1 MAGPRKVYRRLTALD
16 VSEQFDFFVHGE
28 YKLRFCRLV
37 PEAARGKATDA
48 AKFPRPITQ
57 DSVR

>member
-1 MAGPRKVYRRLTALD
+1 

-37 PEAARGKATDA
+37 PEAARGKVIEAV
-48 AKFPRPITQ
+48 KFPRPITGIPL
-57 DSVR
+57 S